1 MRDLHRFT
9 RNIRN
14 ENRNTISVGKGEPK
28 SFEGIDGDIRVNS
41 TTGGVKLFTKYKGQW
56 WSTGLSKIEN
66 VPEVVNELQF
76 QSADTFVTDST
87 GGTVGN
93 EIANTTGVAN
103 NSGDSDAVPTV
114 VEFENAIAT
123 LASKIN
129 SMAVILNKI
138 IKRLQ

>member
-1 MRDLHRFT
+1 MRDLQRFA

-14 ENRNTISVGKGEPK
+14 ENRNSISLGKGEPK
-28 SFEGIDGDIRVNS
+28 GFEGIDGDIRVNY
-41 TTGGVKLFTKYKGQW
+41 TIGGLKLFTKYKGQW
-56 WSTGLSKIEN
+56 WSTGLSRIDN

-87 GGTVGN
+87 GGSASNVLDDETS
-93 EIANTTGVAN
+93 GVK
-103 NSGDSDAVPTV
+103 DD
-114 VEFENAIAT
+114 IAT

>member
-1 MRDLHRFT
+1 MRDLQRFA

-14 ENRNTISVGKGEPK
+14 ENRNSISVGKGEPK
-28 SFEGIDGDIRVNS
+28 NFEGIDGDIRVNS

-56 WSTGLSKIEN
+56 WSTGLSRIDN

-87 GGTVGN
+87 GGSASNVLDDETS
-93 EIANTTGVAN
+93 GVK
-103 NSGDSDAVPTV
+103 DD
-114 VEFENAIAT
+114 IAT